1 MAAKVIV
8 ITGVGVICSNGTG
21 KEAFSDAVIAGVS
34 GIKPITIFDTSA
46 YAAKTAGEVANF
58 DPQQFLGAKGLR
70 TLDRTTKLA
79 TSAAKLALE
88 DARLEVSEENCRD
101 IGVVLGSTL
110 GSVKSVCD
118 FDKDALKDGPRYVN
132 PAFFP
137 NTVIN
142 SPASQISIKF
152 NIRGFNSTISTG
164 FSAGV
169 DALGYAVDM
178 LRAGRAKIA
187 LAGGAEEFCLETFL
201 GFYKSGLLAGRAG
214 SPEISCP
221 FDRRRNGVVLGEAAA
236 ILVLEDLDSALER
249 KAAIYG
255 RISGY
260 GTGFAPLGSRSLRRA
275 MQEAIGEA
283 GIKAADINYISAAG
297 NSSLE
302 QDAAEAEAINELFAQ
317 DAQNV
322 LVSSIKSMTGECYSA
337 SGALQAA
344 AALGAIEKQ
353 AVPPMINYAQPD
365 PACRLNYVVNKAKSC
380 KIDNVLI
387 NASCCGRTSS
397 SLVISKF
404 SKG

>member
-387 NASCCGRTSS
+387 NATCCGRTSS
-397 SLVISKF
+397 SLVVSKV

>member
-21 KEAFSDAVIAGVS
+21 KDAFSSAITEGVS

-46 YAAKTAGEVANF
+46 YTAKTAGEVANF

-70 TLDRTTKLA
+70 TLDRTTRLA
-79 TSAAKLALE
+79 TSAAKLALD

-132 PAFFP
+132 PAFFA

-236 ILVLEDLDSALER
+236 ILVLEGLDSALER

-260 GTGFAPLGSRSLRRA
+260 GTGFAPSGSRSLRRA
-275 MQEAIGEA
+275 MQGAIGEA
-283 GIKAADINYISAAG
+283 GIQAADINYISAAG

-302 QDAAEAEAINELFAQ
+302 QDAAEAEAINEVFAQ

-337 SGALQAA
+337 SGALQTA
-344 AALGAIEKQ
+344 AALGAIDKQ
-353 AVPPMINYAQPD
+353 MAPPMINYAQLD

-387 NASCCGRTSS
+387 NTAGCGWASS

-404 SKG
+404 KR